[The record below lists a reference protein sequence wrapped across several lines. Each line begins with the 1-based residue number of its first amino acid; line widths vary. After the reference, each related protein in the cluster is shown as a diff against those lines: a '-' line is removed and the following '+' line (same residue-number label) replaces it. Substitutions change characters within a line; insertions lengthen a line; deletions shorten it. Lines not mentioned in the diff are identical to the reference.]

1 MSGVN
6 GAGQS
11 YSSGHAEIEGE
22 ESSNSWY
29 RRDWCW
35 IGSNGSNGWN
45 GWKKILKD
53 SIIPD
58 HGSNW

>member
-11 YSSGHAEIEGE
+11 YSSGHPEKEIEGQ

-29 RRDWCW
+29 RRDWWW
-35 IGSNGSNGWN
+35 IGSNWSNIMDEN
-45 GWKKILKD
+45 K
-53 SIIPD
+53 S
-58 HGSNW
+58 